1 MTMQKK
7 ILESLDTSSV
17 LTWLYVLLKGL
28 GLDGLGL
35 FCVYYLEKTL
45 PSCHEVAP
53 RLGGVPLTSCT
64 IIHCLEKKN
73 TIYFYLVLLIC

>member
-35 FCVYYLEKTL
+35 FCV
-45 PSCHEVAP
+45 
-53 RLGGVPLTSCT
+53 
-64 IIHCLEKKN
+64 
-73 TIYFYLVLLIC
+73 

>member
-53 RLGGVPLTSCT
+53 RLGGVPFDFLYNYSLSRKKKTQSISTYTS
-64 IIHCLEKKN
+64 
-73 TIYFYLVLLIC
+73 